1 MMNMT
6 CELSV
11 VYKKDMTP
19 PFKRPRSSWMK
30 FLNEYYEQHKPA
42 GERVNF
48 AEYIQEASAEW
59 KQLSDDQKAVRIP
72 LSLVLT
78 CSK

>member
-1 MMNMT
+1 
-6 CELSV
+6 
-11 VYKKDMTP
+11 
-19 PFKRPRSSWMK
+19 MK